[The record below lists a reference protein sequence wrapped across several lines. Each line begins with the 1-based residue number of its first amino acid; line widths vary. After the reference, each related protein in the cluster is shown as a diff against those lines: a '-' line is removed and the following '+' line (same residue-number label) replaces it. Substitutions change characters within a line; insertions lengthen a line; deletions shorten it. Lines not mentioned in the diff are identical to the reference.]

1 MRTIASRSQEQEVSD
16 RRPLHAEPVG
26 LLLEILRE
34 DIERHDW
41 DASDRI
47 TSGACRIRRE
57 EHFWF
62 SI

>member
-1 MRTIASRSQEQEVSD
+1 MRTIASRSQEEEVSD
-16 RRPLHAEPVG
+16 RCRLLWESVG